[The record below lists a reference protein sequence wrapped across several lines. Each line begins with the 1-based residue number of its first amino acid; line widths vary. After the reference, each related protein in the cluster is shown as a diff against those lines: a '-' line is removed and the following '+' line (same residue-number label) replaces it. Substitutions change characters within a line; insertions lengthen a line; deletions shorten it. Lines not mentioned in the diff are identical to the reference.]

1 MLLNPII
8 QLRIIHN
15 SIILSNKNGNLRLAL
30 WVKIL
35 EDSTQFLAA
44 VQNPGVLS
52 TTFTLTIRRI
62 PLKELFGY
70 TPEKW

>member
-15 SIILSNKNGNLRLAL
+15 SITLSNKNGNLRLAL
-30 WVKIL
+30 WVKIH
-35 EDSTQFLAA
+35 EDSTLFLAA

>member
-1 MLLNPII
+1 MLLNRII

-15 SIILSNKNGNLRLAL
+15 SVTLSNKNGNLRLAF

-35 EDSTQFLAA
+35 DNSTQSLAA
-44 VQNPGVLS
+44 IQNPGVLS
-52 TTFTLTIRRI
+52 ITFTLTIRRI